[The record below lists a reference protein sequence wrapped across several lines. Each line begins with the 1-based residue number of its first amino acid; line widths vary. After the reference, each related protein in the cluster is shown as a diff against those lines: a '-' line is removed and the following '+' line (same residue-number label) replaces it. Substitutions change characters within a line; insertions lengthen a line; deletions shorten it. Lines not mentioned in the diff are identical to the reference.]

1 MEQVISTYS
10 KGQEK
15 ALLVRYADDFVL
27 FHSDKAILKK
37 WLKAGYMEQHVLY
50 PTEAGTPQGG
60 LCKALH
66 NPPYAKWKAMQSKC
80 KKSLKLLHLCLI
92 YFA

>member
-1 MEQVISTYS
+1 MALTHIPME
-10 KGQEK
+10 
-15 ALLVRYADDFVL
+15 
-27 FHSDKAILKK
+27 KAILKK
-37 WLKAGYMEQHVLY
+37 WLKSGYIDKNVFY
-50 PTEAGTPQGG
+50 PTEEGTPQGG

-80 KKSLKLLHLCLI
+80 KESWKRRHCCPI